1 MSTRIQYKLFLPTS
15 ECGWEKLKGNGNEIQ
30 LESGVGGR
38 GWRRA
43 RKGRIQREIFDV
55 YPAQIFKGILNCSK
69 KKNQYKR
76 RDEKSNEVDDKWRN
90 VREIA

>member
-1 MSTRIQYKLFLPTS
+1 MSTRIQYKLLLPTS

-43 RKGRIQREIFDV
+43 RKGRIQRKIFDV
-55 YPAQIFKGILNCSK
+55 CPAQIKEEYSAVATK
-69 KKNQYKR
+69 KKNQY
-76 RDEKSNEVDDKWRN
+76 EKEG
-90 VREIA
+90 